1 LFSFDGTIRI
11 KGIVFERGEKMQIAQ
26 LKFDKLLIEA
36 IDEVLSSLGE
46 PVKNH
51 LYVRLEDDFSI
62 TRNDIPRQMEEF
74 SSFLFRIFGS
84 SAQHLEIKLMKTL
97 YAKISADQHFEHNPI
112 AFKRVDL
119 TFLTYVNRMRES
131 FEISRF

>member
-1 LFSFDGTIRI
+1 MYT
-11 KGIVFERGEKMQIAQ
+11 AQ
-26 LKFDKLLIEA
+26 QKFDKLLIEA

-51 LYVRLEDDFSI
+51 LYIRLEDDFSI
-62 TRNDIPRQMEEF
+62 TKNDLPEQIEEF
-74 SSFLFRIFGS
+74 SNFLSRVFGS
-84 SAQHLEIKLMKTL
+84 GAQHLEIKFMKTL
-97 YAKISADQHFEHNPI
+97 YGKISADQHFEHNSI
-112 AFKRVDL
+112 AFNKVDL